1 MNNKDIK
8 IIFFGTDDFV
18 IPVLETLK
26 THFDVV
32 ESITKPLTSKE
43 LTTYILK
50 LTADLAVVAS
60 YGKIISQSVINHF
73 NGHILNV
80 HPSLL
85 PKYRGMSP
93 VRTALLNGD
102 TQTGVT
108 IIELDNQID
117 HGPILAQKKVEI
129 LDDERSPE
137 LHKRLFEIGADLLI
151 EVIPKYITDNI
162 DKIAQDDSKAI
173 FTKKI
178 TRNDGLIDWNDSHK
192 NIYNKFRAY
201 YPWPGIFMNHE
212 LKNKNRKLR
221 VKILDCEL
229 VNEKLVIKILQPEGK
244 KPMDLKSFING
255 YGTIAQFN

>member
-129 LDDERSPE
+129 LEDERSPE

-162 DKIAQDDSKAI
+162 DKIAQDD
-173 FTKKI
+173 
-178 TRNDGLIDWNDSHK
+178 
-192 NIYNKFRAY
+192 
-201 YPWPGIFMNHE
+201 
-212 LKNKNRKLR
+212 
-221 VKILDCEL
+221 
-229 VNEKLVIKILQPEGK
+229 
-244 KPMDLKSFING
+244 
-255 YGTIAQFN
+255 